1 MHLHF
6 IVHTHAH
13 KNHVTILSVS
23 EAQICNLFYYS
34 TDKCIGQ
41 WHRGSTTMHG
51 IPDPRG
57 SLVNEILFHTSAS
70 QSRESQFTCQTIDSR
85 EASRVKPSIKHI
97 VFSILKL
104 YVY

>member
-13 KNHVTILSVS
+13 KNHVIISSVS
-23 EAQICNLFYYS
+23 EAQICNSFYYN

-57 SLVNEILFHTSAS
+57 SLVNEILFHTIEQANQGIAIHNMSNH
-70 QSRESQFTCQTIDSR
+70 R
-85 EASRVKPSIKHI
+85 
-97 VFSILKL
+97 
-104 YVY
+104 

>member
-23 EAQICNLFYYS
+23 EAQICNSFYYS

-41 WHRGSTTMHG
+41 WHHGSTTMYG
-51 IPDPRG
+51 IPDSRG
-57 SLVNEILFHTSAS
+57 SLVNEILFHTIEQANQENRHS
-70 QSRESQFTCQTIDSR
+70 QH
-85 EASRVKPSIKHI
+85 VKP
-97 VFSILKL
+97 
-104 YVY
+104 